1 MQNCFGGPECP
12 RLAIVGVDWKKDLMR
27 LAHFRGSRFRLL
39 EPEFIAFVI
48 PYLYSTFRHQNG
60 RGSGPPQV

>member
-1 MQNCFGGPECP
+1 MQSCFGGPECP

-27 LAHFRGSRFRLL
+27 LVLFRGIRFRQL
-39 EPEFIAFVI
+39 ELEFIKFVI
-48 PYLYSTFRHQNG
+48 PYLYSKFRHQNG